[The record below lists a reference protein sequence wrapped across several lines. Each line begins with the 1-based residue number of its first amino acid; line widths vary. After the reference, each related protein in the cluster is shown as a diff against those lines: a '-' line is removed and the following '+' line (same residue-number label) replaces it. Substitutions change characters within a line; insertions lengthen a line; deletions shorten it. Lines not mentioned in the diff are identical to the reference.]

1 LLPVVLLPIIAL
13 GGGIRAAYKMPAV
26 TQWISYVVPSKWAFE
41 RNVIDEA
48 QEHHCGYLPGLPR
61 WDDCPSGG
69 HGVDAATME
78 IPQAV
83 RTNDGQTEPA
93 QLERGQTTLRH
104 SYGAAITALGIML
117 VLLMAATLGF
127 LKMRDIL

>member
-1 LLPVVLLPIIAL
+1 
-13 GGGIRAAYKMPAV
+13 
-26 TQWISYVVPSKWAFE
+26 
-41 RNVIDEA
+41 
-48 QEHHCGYLPGLPR
+48 EHHCGYLPGLPR